1 MATMSQNEQSAI
13 ENFKAKAREFWS
25 MWNALGQKK
34 AIVERQSPEIRAEYV
49 NLMTRGQSVRSG
61 IETITG
67 LIDKAGRAYDSVKIW
82 LSETFGLNG
91 VELEQQTQ
99 LGLLPLIPIAA
110 IGLSLAAMGKW
121 ISDAYQLNRR
131 LDEIQRL
138 ENKGLSPQQAAQV
151 VSKTMPKGF
160 FSGSGAIMMPILLAA
175 GAMFIYS
182 RNR

>member
-1 MATMSQNEQSAI
+1 MATMSQGEQSAI
-13 ENFKAKAREFWS
+13 FNFKTKAREFWS
-25 MWNALGQKK
+25 MWNALGQKR
-34 AIVERQSPEIRAEYV
+34 AVVLRQTPEIRAEYV
-49 NLMTRGQSVRSG
+49 DLMARGESVRSG
-61 IETITG
+61 VETITG
-67 LIDKAGRAYDSVKIW
+67 LIDRASNAYDSVKTW
-82 LSETFGLNG
+82 LSETFGLG
-91 VELEQQTQ
+91 EVELENHPQ

-138 ENKGLSPQQAAQV
+138 ENRGVSSAQAAQIV
-151 VSKTMPKGF
+151 AQTMPKGF
-160 FSGSGAIMMPILLAA
+160 FSGAGSIALPLLMAA

>member
-1 MATMSQNEQSAI
+1 MATITGSEKSAI
-13 ENFKAKAREFWS
+13 ERFKNEARRFWAE
-25 MWNALGQKK
+25 WNSLGQKR
-34 AIVERQSPEIRAEYV
+34 AIVARQSPEIRREYV
-49 NLMTRGQSVRSG
+49 DLMARGQTVRSS

-67 LIDKAGRAYDSVKIW
+67 LIDKAANAYESVKSW
-82 LSETFGLNG
+82 LSDTFGLGG

-151 VSKTMPKGF
+151 VAKTMPKGF
-160 FSGSGAIMMPILLAA
+160 FSGAGSVMVPLILAA

>member
-1 MATMSQNEQSAI
+1 MATITGSEKSAI
-13 ENFKAKAREFWS
+13 ENFRLKARNFWA
-25 MWNALGQKK
+25 MWNALEQKRSTV
-34 AIVERQSPEIRAEYV
+34 ARQSPEIRAEYV
-49 NLMTRGQSVRSG
+49 DLIARGQSVKSG
-61 IETITG
+61 VETITG
-67 LIDKAGRAYDSVKIW
+67 LIDKAANAYSSVKSW
-82 LSETFGLNG
+82 LADTFGLDG

-121 ISDAYQLNRR
+121 VSDAYQLNRR

-138 ENKGLSPQQAAQV
+138 ENKGLTPQQAAQV

-160 FSGSGAIMMPILLAA
+160 FSGTGSIVLPLLMAA
-175 GAMFIYS
+175 GAMLIYS